1 MATRVR
7 KRQLNRFERVL
18 ENFAASKAGG
28 WFYVNVANKVD
39 APLLRMSNGRISL
52 SVGQPV
58 LLLTT
63 RGAKSGKPRAAPL
76 LYMLDGDRII
86 LIASKA
92 GNLRHPSWYHNV
104 KAHPDVDVKA
114 KGRSGRYRARE
125 AEGEERERLWEI
137 ANDQYRGYDVY
148 QERAGDRRIPVIV
161 LERGAAATTPAGAA

>member
-7 KRQLNRFERVL
+7 KRQMNRLERVL

-28 WFYVNVANKVD
+28 WFYVKVANKVD
-39 APLLRMSNGRISL
+39 TPLLRMSNGRFSL

-58 LLLTT
+58 LLLTA

-76 LYMLDGDRII
+76 LYMLDGDRIV
-86 LIASKA
+86 LIASNA

-125 AEGEERERLWEI
+125 AEGEERERMWEI
-137 ANDQYRGYDVY
+137 ANDFYRGYDVY
-148 QERAGDRRIPVIV
+148 QERAGARRIPVIV
-161 LERGAAATTPAGAA
+161 LEREGAATSAPTA